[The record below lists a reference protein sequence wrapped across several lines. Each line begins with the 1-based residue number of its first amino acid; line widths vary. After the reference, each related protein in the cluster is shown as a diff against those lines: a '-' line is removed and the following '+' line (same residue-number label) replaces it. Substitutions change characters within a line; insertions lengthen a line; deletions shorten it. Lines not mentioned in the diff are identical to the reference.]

1 MICNVLD
8 TSRLKKNDNYEN
20 IHSVNPLYVV
30 IHSATGHV
38 KEKNHDKYLFLDL
51 TDKYEDVWS
60 GIRSEIKA
68 INSGK
73 ELFFE
78 KN

>member
-1 MICNVLD
+1 MCNVLD
-8 TSRLKKNDNYEN
+8 TSRFKKNDDYEN

-30 IHSATGHV
+30 IHSAARHV

>member
-38 KEKNHDKYLFLDL
+38 KEENHDKYLFLDL